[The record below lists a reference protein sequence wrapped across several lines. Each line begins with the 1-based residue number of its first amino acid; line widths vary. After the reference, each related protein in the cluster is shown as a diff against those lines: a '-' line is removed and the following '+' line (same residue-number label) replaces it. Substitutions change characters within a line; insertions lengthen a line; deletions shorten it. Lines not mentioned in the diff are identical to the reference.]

1 MLVQY
6 LVGLCCMRANPDA
19 VEIELGDLVLDDV
32 LGKERDVDVTVTIRD
47 GNGEDWA
54 FKAFEVKDEK
64 SPLDVTVIEQLC
76 GKLADMSS
84 ITNRAIVSSSGFT
97 NSARRKAEH
106 RGVDLYIL
114 ERWATLINLDFPR
127 FGLKGLPEDAIRFS
141 QSLLFWYGWKLNSVA
156 SAVRRNFSIAD
167 TDPLL
172 DSTGAPHPRYRNMG
186 QYREEILL
194 RSTGILCTLEP
205 ATTMLNTLP
214 WIHSPT
220 HAVTPEWPN
229 THTLEVSSDEVHF
242 MVDDLVKL
250 ERITISGSLRWE
262 RKKEQP
268 DFRVMRRVS
277 DGKPF
282 AGALVAPGMREG
294 QMFAFVISDGPTAGV
309 HMVQLEEKHLNMIRQ
324 LSLELPA

>member
-19 VEIELGDLVLDDV
+19 VEIELGDLVIDDV
-32 LGKERDVDVTVTIRD
+32 LGKKRDVDVTVTIRN
-47 GNGEDWA
+47 GGGEDWA

-76 GKLADMSS
+76 GKLDDMSS
-84 ITNRAIVSSSGFT
+84 ITNRAIVSSSGFSS
-97 NSARRKAEH
+97 SARLKAEH
-106 RGVDLYIL
+106 RGVDLYVL
-114 ERWATLINLDFPR
+114 EKWAKPIDLDFPR
-127 FGLKGLPEDAIRFS
+127 FGLKGLPEEAIRFS
-141 QSLLFWYGWKLNSVA
+141 QSLLYWHGWKLNLVA
-156 SAVRRNFSIAD
+156 PTARRSFSIAG

-172 DSTGAPHPRYRNMG
+172 DSTGAPHPRYKNLD

-194 RSTGILCTLEP
+194 RSTEILCTLEP
-205 ATTMLNTLP
+205 ATTMVNTLP
-214 WIHSPT
+214 WFQSPT
-220 HAVTPEWPN
+220 CAVTAEWPN
-229 THTLEVSSDEVHF
+229 AHTLEVSSDEVHF
-242 MVDDLVKL
+242 IVDDLVKL
-250 ERITISGSLRWE
+250 ERLTITGSLRWE

-268 DFRVMRRVS
+268 DFRVMRRVR

-282 AGALVAPGMREG
+282 AGALVAPGVREG
-294 QMFAFVISDGPTAGV
+294 NMFAFVISDGPTAGV